1 MQYGFMQNIS
11 WTYSLHSPV
20 LLNEMQQETNKNFYL
35 ASGLNSFNF
44 QDRENVD
51 IRSQLQTL
59 EHHPRWPWLYFTVPD
74 GFCFWPLL
82 LIALVLGS
90 RGCVWVRCC
99 SKHTVLRARSDHVG
113 SFSASS
119 GGHTGCI
126 NRQRD
131 ESPAR
136 VTCYF
141 GCFARAAV
149 GPWQVSLE
157 AAEFTCL
164 TWWRGKVVLTRCDK
178 LEVGLQSGDGAPG
191 TDAAVSRKTS
201 SK

>member
-1 MQYGFMQNIS
+1 MKCNRRQTKTFIWLLD
-11 WTYSLHSPV
+11 WTPSTFRTEKTLIFAHSYRPLSVTPGDLCCTSPSLTAFVFDH
-20 LLNEMQQETNKNFYL
+20 
-35 ASGLNSFNF
+35 
-44 QDRENVD
+44 
-51 IRSQLQTL
+51 
-59 EHHPRWPWLYFTVPD
+59 
-74 GFCFWPLL
+74 FCLSLF
-82 LIALVLGS
+82 VLGS

-164 TWWRGKVVLTRCDK
+164 TWWRGKVILTRCDK

-191 TDAAVSRKTS
+191 TNAAVSRKTS